1 MAGLLQLAA
10 WGWIRHLGD
19 LSQHVE
25 QLWWCL
31 LPILVGYGLGA
42 WALRLGQIPRAAW
55 IIGGV
60 AIVARLLLLDSTPS
74 LSDDIYRYLWDGRV
88 QEAGLNPYG
97 QAPAA
102 EGLSPMHDD
111 DWAKINHPELV
122 TVYPPVAQWFFH
134 LVRRLAPGVTGMKTA
149 LVLCDLLLILVLW
162 DWLGARGQD
171 RRRVLV
177 YAWHPL
183 PVLEIAGN
191 GHVDVLGILCLCIA
205 LLWLHGGRRHAAALA
220 LTAAVLSKMIPLLCM
235 GAFWRQLAT
244 TGSASTSKWKR
255 CWSSL
260 NPRPRLTLLWVPVLV
275 FFAYL
280 PFVQAGATMWTGLSA
295 YASKWR
301 FNDSAYGLIYKLL
314 SDPKPGWQW
323 DDEALLAA
331 RWVGLGMVAL
341 IIAWSA
347 VRSRDPAAAC
357 AAVFGAQLLLAPTV
371 HPWYVLWVLPFLV
384 LRSCPAWMT
393 FSWSVLLAYDVLGAY
408 RSSGLW
414 QESTSIRLLE
424 YGPVYLLLLLP
435 LWRRLHGGSRNG
447 ARVPTS
453 TT

>member
-162 DWLGARGQD
+162 DWLDGAC
-171 RRRVLV
+171 
-177 YAWHPL
+177 WSTH
-183 PVLEIAGN
+183 
-191 GHVDVLGILCLCIA
+191 GIPCLCLRSPATDTLTC
-205 LLWLHGGRRHAAALA
+205 LA
-220 LTAAVLSKMIPLLCM
+220 SCVCASPCFGFTAAVGM
-235 GAFWRQLAT
+235 
-244 TGSASTSKWKR
+244 
-255 CWSSL
+255 
-260 NPRPRLTLLWVPVLV
+260 RL
-275 FFAYL
+275 
-280 PFVQAGATMWTGLSA
+280 
-295 YASKWR
+295 
-301 FNDSAYGLIYKLL
+301 
-314 SDPKPGWQW
+314 
-323 DDEALLAA
+323 
-331 RWVGLGMVAL
+331 RWH
-341 IIAWSA
+341 
-347 VRSRDPAAAC
+347 
-357 AAVFGAQLLLAPTV
+357 LLL
-371 HPWYVLWVLPFLV
+371 
-384 LRSCPAWMT
+384 RS
-393 FSWSVLLAYDVLGAY
+393 
-408 RSSGLW
+408 
-414 QESTSIRLLE
+414 
-424 YGPVYLLLLLP
+424 
-435 LWRRLHGGSRNG
+435 
-447 ARVPTS
+447 
-453 TT
+453 